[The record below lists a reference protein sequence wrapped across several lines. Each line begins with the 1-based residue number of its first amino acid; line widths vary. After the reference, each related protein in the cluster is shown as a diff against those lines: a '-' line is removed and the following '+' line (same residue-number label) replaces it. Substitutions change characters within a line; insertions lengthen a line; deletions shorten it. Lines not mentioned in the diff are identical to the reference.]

1 MNSVVFN
8 IFGVR
13 NQYSSQELLMYIS
26 YEKAGFIY
34 TIFGIL
40 DITKQFVKK
49 VCPKYFTNEE
59 QQEFFEDTV

>member
-1 MNSVVFN
+1 MKRLQHARFANSIVFN

-13 NQYSSQELLMYIS
+13 NQYSSSELVMSIS

-40 DITKQFVKK
+40 DVTQ
-49 VCPKYFTNEE
+49 
-59 QQEFFEDTV
+59 